1 MFQFFGVI
9 LPTFIGSTI
18 FSNHQNALR
27 AGNMD
32 RQLEAVSR
40 FLSVFDTRKFDV
52 RLIHIEGNNK
62 PFMRQLTKI
71 QILEYMAFLKAKNV
85 GGYNV
90 YIRPIGYEFVLV
102 DDVKRA
108 TLAKAAEL
116 KPAALI
122 ETSPNNFQLWY
133 ILPEVPNSREQ
144 AKAICL
150 HFAEL
155 LNADKGSAEPDH
167 LGRLAG
173 FTNRK
178 PKYCKEDGQYPFVNL
193 IKVEPRYTTIDPNE
207 FPAVGVLVDTKNRPK
222 SHARKGTING
232 RSRSEEDFNLA
243 CMLVIKGFD
252 DAYIYQRLEKVSEKA
267 KEKSKPE
274 DYLKLTIEN
283 ARNRVTVG

>member
-1 MFQFFGVI
+1 
-9 LPTFIGSTI
+9 
-18 FSNHQNALR
+18 
-27 AGNMD
+27 MD
-32 RQLEAVSR
+32 RQLEAVTH
-40 FLSVFDTRKFDV
+40 FLSVFDTPIFDI
-52 RLIHIEGNNK
+52 RLIHFDRIHK
-62 PFMRQLTKI
+62 PMTRQWSKEKVI
-71 QILEYMAFLKAKNV
+71 GSIGFLKAKNFE
-85 GGYNV
+85 GYNV

-133 ILPEVPNSREQ
+133 ILPQIPNNREH

-150 HFAEL
+150 YLAEL
-155 LNADKGSAEPDH
+155 LEADKASAEPDH
-167 LGRLAG
+167 VGRLAG

-178 PKYCKEDGQYPFVNL
+178 PKYCKEDGQYPFVNF
-193 IKVEPRYTTIDPNE
+193 IKVEARCTTIDPDE

-222 SHARKGTING
+222 SHARKGTTNDH
-232 RSRSEEDFNLA
+232 SRSGKDFNLA
-243 CMLVIKGFD
+243 CMLVKQGFD

-267 KEKSKPE
+267 KEESKPE
-274 DYLKLTIEN
+274 KYLKLTIAN